1 MFTGKNEIQ
10 FKDWYNNKYLK
21 DKKGFVRL
29 TLELF
34 YELPPEMQLG
44 VYLAYADSLGYEIE
58 KSRYFDEEMNVT
70 NSYEVAIMDYTR
82 KNICLD
88 VFYNENEIAAYKEAF
103 KKFDEIVN
111 NQLKD

>member
-70 NSYEVAIMDYTR
+70 NLYEVDIMDYTLE
-82 KNICLD
+82 ISWLY
-88 VFYNENEIAAYKEAF
+88 VFYNENELEAYKEAL
-103 KKFDEIVN
+103 KKFDEIIN
-111 NQLKD
+111 EQLK